1 MTAGYAVI
9 LDIVLVGLLIATI
22 VYAIILNKQIL
33 HLRDSRQ
40 ELAELIAGLN
50 DAMAKADSG
59 VKGMRKTATDTGEGL
74 QKAIDT
80 AAALKDELNFI
91 IETGEALADR
101 LGLAGG
107 VPGGTGAPPT
117 KARPAP
123 APATTVPALRTPPR
137 SSLIDDTL
145 AAARSE
151 ASRQAAANPG
161 LFGTEETP
169 RPREPQDG
177 MSRAERELM
186 QAIENRR

>member
-1 MTAGYAVI
+1 MTYAVI

-22 VYAIILNKQIL
+22 VYAIILNKQII

-74 QKAIDT
+74 QKAIDK
-80 AAALKDELNFI
+80 AMALKDELTFI
-91 IETGEALADR
+91 VETGEALADR

-107 VPGGTGAPPT
+107 SPGNTGTAVAKP
-117 KARPAP
+117 RPAAA
-123 APATTVPALRTPPR
+123 APVPAVRPASR